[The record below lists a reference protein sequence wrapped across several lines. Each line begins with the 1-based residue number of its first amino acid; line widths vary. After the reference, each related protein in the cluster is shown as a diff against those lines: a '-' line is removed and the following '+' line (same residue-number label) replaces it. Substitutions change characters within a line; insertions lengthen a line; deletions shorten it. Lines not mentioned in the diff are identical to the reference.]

1 MIKQDLLSIIQG
13 NSYFNSFNSDLYKY
27 IMRFYSR
34 KLIKP
39 EDLNA
44 TGTLFGG
51 SVLSWIDE
59 EAAIFVTCQLGKG
72 NIVTKYMT
80 EINFVSSARIGDIIE
95 IGMET
100 IKFGESSITIRCE
113 VRNKF
118 SKNSIIKIDKIVF
131 VHLDEEGRPAPHG
144 VIEAV
149 NEG

>member
-1 MIKQDLLSIIQG
+1 
-13 NSYFNSFNSDLYKY
+13 
-27 IMRFYSR
+27 MRFFSR

-44 TGTLFGG
+44 HGTLFGG

-59 EAAIFVTCQLGKG
+59 ESAIYVTCQLGKG

-80 EINFVSSARIGDIIE
+80 EINFVSSAGLGDIIE

-100 IKFGESSITIRCE
+100 VKFGRTSITVRCE

-118 SKNSIIKIDKIVF
+118 SKDTIIKIDEIVF
-131 VHLDEEGRPAPHG
+131 VHLDEDGNPLPHN
-144 VIEAV
+144 ITKPQ
-149 NEG
+149 N